1 MNIENHNF
9 NWDFNHLK
17 WPVFLTIILCE
28 QEEKGF
34 VFSSPITTF
43 KLHGNECI
51 QGDYISFYYQLI
63 V

>member
-1 MNIENHNF
+1 MNIENHN
-9 NWDFNHLK
+9 LIGI
-17 WPVFLTIILCE
+17 LTILNGLFSNNYIVRPGR
-28 QEEKGF
+28 KGF
-34 VFSSPITTF
+34 CFSSPITTF